1 MRSLLLSV
9 VTIGMPGM
17 THASEQLAPRLVGRM
32 MVAPEPGPARAR
44 AGLQVE
50 TGDLGSAGEPLKAKI
65 EETAARLFEA
75 EGFDGARDDGD
86 P

>member
-1 MRSLLLSV
+1 MTAVILCV

-50 TGDLGSAGEPLKAKI
+50 TGDLGSAGEPLKAK
-65 EETAARLFEA
+65 
-75 EGFDGARDDGD
+75 
-86 P
+86 